1 MNQWTQVVFE
11 NNTIT
16 GISPI
21 SGGQSV
27 GTGPGG
33 GYDHHIYHARNR
45 IQFVWGNDREIITC
59 ARARVCTCL
68 PACLPACLPLFLS
81 LSLSLTDCAM
91 RPAQMTT
98 PVLPI

>member
-1 MNQWTQVVFE
+1 MNQWKQVIFE

-59 ARARVCTCL
+59 ARVYLSVYPSVRPSVRPSARPSVRPSVC
-68 PACLPACLPLFLS
+68 LS
-81 LSLSLTDCAM
+81 VSLSLTL
-91 RPAQMTT
+91 QF
-98 PVLPI
+98 VLRR

>member
-1 MNQWTQVVFE
+1 MNQWKQVIFE

-59 ARARVCTCL
+59 ARVYLSVYQSVRPSVRLSVC
-68 PACLPACLPLFLS
+68 PS
-81 LSLSLTDCAM
+81 VSLSLTL
-91 RPAQMTT
+91 QF
-98 PVLPI
+98 VLRR